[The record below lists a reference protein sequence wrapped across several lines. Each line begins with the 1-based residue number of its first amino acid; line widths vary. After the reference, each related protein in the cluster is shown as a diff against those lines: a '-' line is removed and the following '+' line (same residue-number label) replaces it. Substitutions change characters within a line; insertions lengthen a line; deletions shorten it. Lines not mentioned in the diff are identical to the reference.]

1 MLPRQA
7 IYLESI
13 GRSLLSYL
21 TENSGRPSQRI
32 VELADQ
38 LRTKANERVYPLVAQ
53 SLRLRDRAP
62 GRKSLRRRACSRQE
76 VLSSDES
83 ASESTTSAHSALG
96 P

>member
-1 MLPRQA
+1 MLPREA

-38 LRTKANERVYPLVAQ
+38 LRTKANERQAAILPSQHQSPLNWPT
-53 SLRLRDRAP
+53 RD
-62 GRKSLRRRACSRQE
+62 
-76 VLSSDES
+76 
-83 ASESTTSAHSALG
+83 
-96 P
+96 

>member
-1 MLPRQA
+1 MLPREA

-38 LRTKANERVYPLVAQ
+38 LRTNANERVVPTGGAKPKTARPRTGQEIAEEAGLFTAGSAV
-53 SLRLRDRAP
+53 
-62 GRKSLRRRACSRQE
+62 KRR
-76 VLSSDES
+76 V
-83 ASESTTSAHSALG
+83 G
-96 P
+96 I